1 MNMHSSIHPSPHRQR
16 GAVLVV
22 SLILL
27 VILTLL
33 GMSVMNTSQLE
44 ERMAANVQEVNQ
56 SFHSAETGLSW
67 GIANEIADLNP
78 DVDVP
83 ATTATI
89 PSGVGRTDE
98 LEYSL
103 QFIADANPGGLW
115 DVAQFR
121 AAHFDM
127 LSIGTSGSGL
137 ETTLHGGLKKI
148 ARR

>member
-1 MNMHSSIHPSPHRQR
+1 MNVYQSALPSAHRER
-16 GAVLVV
+16 GAVLIV

-67 GIANEIADLNP
+67 AIDNEDFLP

-83 ATTATI
+83 ATTESI
-89 PSGVGRTDE
+89 PSGIGRSDE

-103 QFIADANPGGLW
+103 RHIADANPGGLW
-115 DVAQFR
+115 DVVQFR
-121 AAHFDM
+121 SAHFDIE
-127 LSIGTSGSGL
+127 SIGTSGSGL